1 MERKKRFTI
10 LVALLS
16 FCFFKLSAQYK
27 ERIYHAYIYDEMD
40 NWKSVI
46 DEMEAKNE
54 KSDEYLLELINYQYG
69 YIAWCIGNDEKKQ
82 AKSYLK
88 LAENNLEKLDK
99 LALYP
104 SFVHAYQSAFYGF
117 SVGLNKLK
125 APFLGPKSI
134 KAAEKSMSENPA
146 NPYGFIQYANAQY
159 YMPPIFGGSKEEAL
173 EYYSKAQK
181 IMEKDPVSINNDWN
195 YLSLLTNMA
204 QAYEETK
211 QYDKAQKYYEYI
223 LELEPN
229 FEWVKNELYPNFLK
243 QKTNE

>member
-16 FCFFKLSAQYK
+16 FCFFKFSAQNK
-27 ERIYHAYIYDEMD
+27 IGIYNAYIYDKMD
-40 NWKSVI
+40 NWKSII
-46 DEMEAKNE
+46 DEMETKKG

-69 YIAWCIGNDEKKQ
+69 FIAWCIGNDEKKQ

-88 LAENNLEKLDK
+88 LAENNLEKLEK

-117 SVGLNKLK
+117 SVGLNRLK

-134 KAAEKSMSENPA
+134 KEAEKSMSENPA

-159 YMPPIFGGSKEEAL
+159 YMPPIFGGSKKEAL
-173 EYYSKAQK
+173 EYYSMAQI

-229 FEWVKNELYPNFLK
+229 F
-243 QKTNE
+243 